1 MVFGARRQ
9 LSERVYFDRRT
20 EQTASRTPAS
30 SNSKATGEQRLC
42 NVYATTEGRS
52 LRAKRRFRS
61 FRLTPLDG
69 SAAQQGMACFAQID
83 GRYAMIAGRTE
94 SLYRPLRRFVY
105 VERQSRH
112 PSTRVSVGFVQIGSC
127 GSPIEMRGAG
137 CCDARVGGAKV
148 FIGAVLLD
156 KDTRQVLA
164 RSRQPGSSEPS
175 EREGCAQRRLHL
187 RRNAPPTSHCPTRC
201 RTRSRI
207 SRR

>member
-1 MVFGARRQ
+1 MPWAKGTFIADVRSGTVTRTATSTWSYPLASIPKFTPTPDPMAMVEVVFGPRRK
-9 LSERVYFDRRT
+9 LSERVYFDRRDW
-20 EQTASRTPAS
+20 QTASRTPAS

-42 NVYATTEGRS
+42 NVYAYNGRAIA
-52 LRAKRRFRS
+52 RIAKRRFRS

-137 CCDARVGGAKV
+137 CCDARVGSAKV
-148 FIGAVLLD
+148 FVGAVLLD
-156 KDTRQVLA
+156 KDD
-164 RSRQPGSSEPS
+164 P
-175 EREGCAQRRLHL
+175 
-187 RRNAPPTSHCPTRC
+187 
-201 RTRSRI
+201 
-207 SRR
+207 